1 MKKSRLLAAACIFIS
16 TLCISTNAAA
26 LLIEYTVGTYEAL
39 GVGATINTNFDEV
52 NLFETTQSFDLIK
65 DTPTQGLLNTGSFVV
80 DFTGS
85 GSTGNTVTSSASRS
99 FDLTVASSVY
109 NSSISQNYTVLIGNN
124 EDSITFNTGS
134 TVTIDLGANGMLD
147 ITPNSVATASY
158 AGGTNTINEI
168 NGTFLLHDVPAI
180 PIPPTVWLFGSGLL
194 GLVGM
199 ARRKKSA

>member
-109 NSSISQNYTVLIGNN
+109 NSNISQDYTYLIG
-124 EDSITFNTGS
+124 DSSDSVTFAAGQ
-134 TVTIDLGANGMLD
+134 TVTIDLGANGLLD
-147 ITPNSVATASY
+147 ITPNSTPTISDTGGAPATI
-158 AGGTNTINEI
+158 TI

>member
-1 MKKSRLLAAACIFIS
+1 MKKSRQLAAACIFIS

-26 LLIEYTVGTYEAL
+26 LLIEYTVGTYDVTGL
-39 GVGATINTNFDEV
+39 GNIVGTDFDEIHLV
-52 NLFETTQSFDLIK
+52 ETTQSFDLIVN
-65 DTPTQGLLNTGSFVV
+65 TPTQGLLNDGTYVVGSTGV
-80 DFTGS
+80 
-85 GSTGNTVTSSASRS
+85 GSTGNTDTLPASRS

-109 NSSISQNYTVLIGNN
+109 NSNISQDYTYLIG
-124 EDSITFNTGS
+124 DSSDSVTFAAGQ
-134 TVTIDLGANGMLD
+134 TVTIDLGANGLLD
-147 ITPNSVATASY
+147 ITPNSVATINST
-158 AGGTNTINEI
+158 GGTTAFAI